1 MSAAKDQSTLTNIQT
16 MGVRWVDTDSLG
28 LARTG
33 GAGPSDHKALSF
45 EQQTVMVPVFSA
57 QASES
62 PYEAQTL
69 PDGKRA
75 AIRKKGDLICV
86 ADLPV
91 TPKFYS
97 RTTADGIP
105 YWKIATLHSKDV
117 LATTVLQECVRYRNR
132 ATSCQFCAIG
142 ESLKAGN
149 TIAHKTPGQL
159 AEVAKAAVELDN
171 VKQMVMTTGTPKT
184 NDRGAAVLCESAAAV
199 TAAVDIPVQ
208 AQCEPPKD
216 NFWFQRLY
224 DSGVVS
230 LGMHMEAVTETVR
243 KHIMPGKA
251 TVPLSRYMEAY
262 AAAVDVFGRG
272 QVSTYIL
279 AGLGDSEQDILAMCR
294 KLVEI
299 GVYPFVVP
307 FVPIA
312 NTPLAHHPL
321 PDSRMMHRI
330 FSHLGPLLHKHGM
343 TSENVKAGCAK
354 CGACS
359 SLKSYE
365 KPTYA

>member
-1 MSAAKDQSTLTNIQT
+1 MSAAEDQLILTSLQSH
-16 MGVRWVDTDSLG
+16 GVRWIDTEQIG

-45 EQQTVMVPVFSA
+45 KQQTVMIPIFSE
-57 QASES
+57 QVSHS
-62 PYEAQTL
+62 PFEAHPL
-69 PDGKRA
+69 PDGKQA
-75 AIRKKGDLICV
+75 VIRRNGEQICIV
-86 ADLPV
+86 DLPV

-97 RTTADGIP
+97 HTTKDGIP

-117 LATTVLQECVRYRNR
+117 LATTVLQDCVRFINR

-142 ESLKAGN
+142 ESLKAGK
-149 TIAHKTPGQL
+149 TIAHKTPEQL
-159 AEVAKAAVELDN
+159 AEVAKVAVELDG

-184 NDRGAAVLCESAAAV
+184 NDRGAAVLCDSAEAV
-199 TAAVDIPVQ
+199 TAVVDLPVQ

-216 NFWFQRLY
+216 DFWFQRLY

-230 LGMHMEAVTETVR
+230 LGMHLEAVTDTVR

-251 TVPLSRYMEAY
+251 SVPMSRYMEAY
-262 AAAVDVFGRG
+262 AAAVEVFGRG

-279 AGLGDSEQDILAMCR
+279 AGLGDSEQDIVAVCR
-294 KLVEI
+294 KLIEI

-312 NTPLAHHPL
+312 NTPLANHPM
-321 PDSRMMHRI
+321 PDSQMMHRI
-330 FSHLGPLLHKHGM
+330 FTQLGPLLYEQGM
-343 TSENVKAGCAK
+343 SSNTVNAGCAK

-365 KPTYA
+365 RPSYA